1 MNIRE
6 SQIEDV
12 LASHTDIAR
21 LTLNLSGD
29 LTLIARQKILISGD
43 RIDLLFVCD
52 NQVLLVELKIER
64 FQRKFLEQTQR
75 YAEQLRALQTC
86 GALVAGEINPF
97 LVCTKVSEADKA
109 KAHRA
114 GVNVIE
120 YDPEQVLREF
130 YTRFQSRAPYHKL
143 KPTNHGLWNLHLLNR
158 LLYNMEEPK
167 KAESLAA
174 KSSLSKSSVRSYL
187 SLARELKLVAFL
199 DETWFLTENGTQ
211 YVWGRDKSGGFDFVS
226 EDQCEMLRDIIIQ
239 NPFHS
244 GAILGI
250 YTIVESIYNL
260 SKSTYPVDKKD
271 LIQYFKQS
279 CGRQFEWN
287 SLKTASDAT
296 RMYSNY
302 AIDLGLAAKMGEK
315 FYLTPVGVRFIMLL
329 NLHKT
334 IKMVDSLG
342 FSGRNKYLS

>member
-114 GVNVIE
+114 GGCA
-120 YDPEQVLREF
+120 
-130 YTRFQSRAPYHKL
+130 T
-143 KPTNHGLWNLHLLNR
+143 
-158 LLYNMEEPK
+158 
-167 KAESLAA
+167 
-174 KSSLSKSSVRSYL
+174 KSSACAAGNGAHSY
-187 SLARELKLVAFL
+187 
-199 DETWFLTENGTQ
+199 
-211 YVWGRDKSGGFDFVS
+211 
-226 EDQCEMLRDIIIQ
+226 
-239 NPFHS
+239 
-244 GAILGI
+244 GAA
-250 YTIVESIYNL
+250 VH
-260 SKSTYPVDKKD
+260 
-271 LIQYFKQS
+271 
-279 CGRQFEWN
+279 R
-287 SLKTASDAT
+287 
-296 RMYSNY
+296 
-302 AIDLGLAAKMGEK
+302 AAGAQH
-315 FYLTPVGVRFIMLL
+315 G
-329 NLHKT
+329 
-334 IKMVDSLG
+334 
-342 FSGRNKYLS
+342 